1 MSKEV
6 KPDQVMSY
14 LNELFSAFDT
24 LVDTYKIY
32 KVGWRV
38 ALWCSRNLLPI
49 IALRLICRMH
59 KPFYH

>member
-14 LNELFSAFDT
+14 LNELFSAFDV

-32 KVGWRV
+32 KVCPFR
-38 ALWCSRNLLPI
+38 A
-49 IALRLICRMH
+49 ALRLTILLADSETN
-59 KPFYH
+59 KLNILEYAF